1 MKLVT
6 HLRRFGV
13 FRLPLYVAAASLIP
27 MLLSVV
33 PSAEAQQIDSE
44 DSQNLAPLFAS
55 HVPLQVSIEAPLTT
69 LMNDRPDKEYLDGTF
84 TFTGDDGISH
94 TLDLKIRTRGKYRRQ
109 EEHCEFAPIRLNFRK
124 KQVVDTVFAGQDKLK
139 LVTHCRNKSSRY
151 EQLVLREYLA
161 YRLLNVMTNKSY
173 GVRLL
178 QINYIDSE
186 GAKPLT
192 KFGFVIED
200 EDDVVE
206 RNGMYSIKSAYISGN
221 DLDPMQQ
228 NLVNVFQYMI
238 GNTEYSLLRAEP
250 DEYCCHNIDMMSAT
264 KRVPFTP
271 LAYDF
276 DFAGMVNA
284 PYAEPNPRY
293 DLRDVRQRLYKGLC
307 KNNAL
312 LPGTF
317 RQFLDNKDAI
327 YGVIDDLVA
336 LSDGSRRYVT
346 DYLDGFYDHISQ
358 PKTVDARFVGKCD
371 DSL

>member
-1 MKLVT
+1 M
-6 HLRRFGV
+6 
-13 FRLPLYVAAASLIP
+13 PLYGVAVWLIA
-27 MLLSVV
+27 MFLSVL
-33 PSAEAQQIDSE
+33 PSAEAQQTDSE
-44 DSQNLAPLFAS
+44 DSQNVAPLFAS
-55 HVPLQVSIEAPLTT
+55 HALLQVSIEAPLTT
-69 LMNDRPDKEYLDGTF
+69 LMEDRPDKEYLDGTF
-84 TFTGDDGISH
+84 TFTDDDGITR
-94 TLDLKIRTRGKYRRQ
+94 TLDLKIRTRGKYRR
-109 EEHCEFAPIRLNFRK
+109 EERHCDFAPIRLNFRK
-124 KQVVDTVFAGQDKLK
+124 KQVVDTLFAGQDKLK
-139 LVTHCRNKSSRY
+139 LVTHCKNKSSRY

-192 KFGFVIED
+192 KFGFVVED

-206 RNGMYSIKSAYISGN
+206 RNGMYSIKSGYISGN

-264 KRVPFTP
+264 KGVPLTP

-276 DFAGMVNA
+276 DFAGIVNA

-293 DLRDVRQRLYKGLC
+293 RLRDVRQRLYKGLC
-307 KNNAL
+307 KNNDL

-317 RQFLDNKDAI
+317 QQFLDNKDAI
-327 YGVIDDLVA
+327 YGAVDDLEM
-336 LSDGSRRYVT
+336 LSDASRQYVT
-346 DYLDGFYDHISQ
+346 DYLDDSYDHISQ
-358 PKTVDARFVGKCD
+358 PKTVDARFIGKCD